1 MSLPAAN
8 EFVGVLML
16 LGGIFVTLLVI
27 GFVMQFWPVILI
39 IIGLMVV
46 INVCRGR

>member
-27 GFVMQFWPVILI
+27 GFVMQFWPLILI
-39 IIGLMVV
+39 GLIVLAIIKVAAK
-46 INVCRGR
+46 

>member
-8 EFVGVLML
+8 ECVGALML

-27 GFVMQFWPVILI
+27 GFVMQFWPLILI
-39 IIGLMVV
+39 GLIVLAIIKVAAK
-46 INVCRGR
+46 

>member
-8 EFVGVLML
+8 EFVGALML

-27 GFVMQFWPVILI
+27 GFVMQFWPLILI
-39 IIGLMVV
+39 GLIVLAIIKVAAK
-46 INVCRGR
+46 